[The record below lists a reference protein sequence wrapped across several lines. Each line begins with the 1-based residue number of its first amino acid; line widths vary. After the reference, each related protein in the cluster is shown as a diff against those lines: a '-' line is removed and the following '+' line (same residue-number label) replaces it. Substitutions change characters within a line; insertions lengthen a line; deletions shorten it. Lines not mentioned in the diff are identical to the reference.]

1 MEKESLR
8 LMIFFPQEARRQNPA
23 LDIEL
28 DEGEWVEENL
38 FWDCTFELETLRNC
52 NLGLQPKSANEA
64 ISNPATEED
73 PQQSKQLSVTL
84 ESESNQK
91 TPFSDA
97 TKNPEPEVYIERKKE
112 IIKNIF
118 PGKPKNQN
126 RETNR

>member
-1 MEKESLR
+1 
-8 LMIFFPQEARRQNPA
+8 
-23 LDIEL
+23 
-28 DEGEWVEENL
+28 
-38 FWDCTFELETLRNC
+38 LRNC